1 MKPLNPF
8 ACQQA
13 QARMFQ
19 LINNANVFAPEP
31 LGIRHVLV
39 CAGKVVYIGAQLP
52 QLDDAFDVDVSDLD
66 GARLVPGL
74 IDAHT
79 HLTGGGGE
87 AGPSTRAPS
96 LALGQIT
103 SAGVTSVVGLLG
115 TDDLTRNTQTLLT
128 QVMGLREEGLSAWCY
143 TGGYHLPVATLT
155 GSVRSDIVNLEP
167 VIGVGEVA
175 ISDHRSSQPTVDE
188 ILRLASEAHVAGLMT
203 GKAGIVHFHLGD
215 GKRGLEL
222 IRQCLER
229 SEIPP
234 RVFNPTHVNRNRPLF
249 EEACDLSALGCNVDL
264 TAFPDD
270 SSDQGWSAEDAV
282 ERFLDK
288 GCDASKLTISSDGGG
303 CLPHFDA
310 QGELLKMG
318 FASCSA
324 MADCI
329 KSLLDRGLPEQT
341 VLPLM
346 TSNVASLLKLAKKG
360 RIRVGFDADLVV
372 LDQANRVES
381 VMARGIWQVKNNK
394 QLVSGLFEP

>member
-1 MKPLNPF
+1 MFELITN
-8 ACQQA
+8 A
-13 QARMFQ
+13 Q
-19 LINNANVFAPEP
+19 VFAPAP
-31 LGIRHVLV
+31 LGIRHLLV
-39 CAGKVVYIGAQLP
+39 CAGRIAYLGAKPP
-52 QLDDAFDVDVSDLD
+52 QLDDALDVRLTDLD

-87 AGPSTRAPS
+87 AGPSTRVPP
-96 LALGQIT
+96 LALSQIT

-115 TDDLTRNTQTLLT
+115 TDDLTRSTQNLLS

-143 TGGYHLPVATLT
+143 TGGYHVPVSTLT
-155 GSVRSDIVNLEP
+155 GSVRGDIVNLEP

-175 ISDHRSSQPTVDE
+175 ISDHRSSQPTLDE

-222 IRQCLER
+222 IRASLAE
-229 SEIPP
+229 SEIPA
-234 RVFNPTHVNRNRPLF
+234 RVFNPTHVNRNKPLF
-249 EEACDLSALGCNVDL
+249 EEACELTALGCNVDL
-264 TAFPDD
+264 TAFPAADD
-270 SSDQGWSAEDAV
+270 DQGWSAEDAV
-282 ERFLDK
+282 ERYLGK
-288 GCDASKLTISSDGGG
+288 GCDPARLTISSDGGG

-310 QGELLKMG
+310 QGQLLRMG

-329 KSLLDRGLPEQT
+329 KNLLDRGLPEQT

-346 TSNVASLLKLAKKG
+346 TSNVANLLRLPGKG
-360 RIRVGFDADLVV
+360 QIAAGLDADLVV
-372 LDQANRVES
+372 LDQMNRVES
-381 VMARGIWQVKNNK
+381 VMARGVWQVKNNK
-394 QLVSGLFEP
+394 QLVSGLFES

>member
-1 MKPLNPF
+1 MFELITN
-8 ACQQA
+8 A
-13 QARMFQ
+13 Q
-19 LINNANVFAPEP
+19 VFAPAP
-31 LGIRHVLV
+31 LGIRNLLV
-39 CAGKVVYIGAQLP
+39 CAGKITYIGTHVP
-52 QLDDAFDVDVSDLD
+52 QLDDALEVQVTDLD

-87 AGPSTRAPS
+87 AGPSTRVPP
-96 LALGQIT
+96 LALSQIT

-115 TDDLTRNTQTLLT
+115 TDDLTRSAQNLVS

-143 TGGYHLPVATLT
+143 TGGYHIPVATLT

-175 ISDHRSSQPTVDE
+175 ISDHRSSQPTLDE

-222 IRQCLER
+222 IRDSLAT
-229 SEIPP
+229 SEIPA
-234 RVFNPTHVNRNRPLF
+234 RVFNPTHVNRNKPLF
-249 EEACDLSALGCNVDL
+249 EEACELTALGCNVDL
-264 TAFPDD
+264 TAFPANDD
-270 SSDQGWSAEDAV
+270 DQGWSAEDAV
-282 ERFLDK
+282 ERYLDK
-288 GCDASKLTISSDGGG
+288 GCDADRLTISSDGGG

-310 QGELLKMG
+310 QGQLLRMG

-329 KSLLDRGLPEQT
+329 KTLLDRGLSEQT

-346 TSNVASLLKLAKKG
+346 TSNVANLLKLPKKG
-360 RIRVGFDADLVV
+360 RIETGCDADLVI
-372 LDQANRVES
+372 LDQNNRVES
-381 VMARGIWQVKNNK
+381 VMARGVWQVKNNK
-394 QLVSGLFEP
+394 QLVSGLFES

>member
-1 MKPLNPF
+1 MFELITN
-8 ACQQA
+8 A
-13 QARMFQ
+13 Q
-19 LINNANVFAPEP
+19 VFAPAP
-31 LGIRHVLV
+31 LGIRHLLV
-39 CAGKVVYIGAQLP
+39 CAGRIAYIGEKLP
-52 QLDDAFDVDVSDLD
+52 QLDDALDINTTDLD

-87 AGPSTRAPS
+87 AGPSTRVPP
-96 LALGQIT
+96 LALSQIT
-103 SAGVTSVVGLLG
+103 SAGVTSVIGLLG
-115 TDDLTRNTQTLLT
+115 TDDLTRSTQNLVS

-155 GSVRSDIVNLEP
+155 GSVRSDIVNLEA

-175 ISDHRSSQPTVDE
+175 ISDHRSSQPTLDE

-222 IRQCLER
+222 IRDSLAI
-229 SEIPP
+229 SEIPA
-234 RVFNPTHVNRNRPLF
+234 RVFNPTHVNRNKPLF
-249 EEACDLSALGCNVDL
+249 EEACELTALGCNVDL
-264 TAFPDD
+264 TAFPASDD
-270 SSDQGWSAEDAV
+270 DDQGWSAEDAV
-282 ERFLDK
+282 ERYLDK
-288 GCDASKLTISSDGGG
+288 GCAADRLTISSDGGG

-310 QGELLKMG
+310 QGQLLRMG

-329 KSLLDRGLPEQT
+329 KNLLDRGLPEQT

-346 TSNVASLLKLAKKG
+346 TSNVAKLLKLSKKG
-360 RIRVGFDADLVV
+360 RIDTGFDADLVV
-372 LDQANRVES
+372 LDQSNRIES
-381 VMARGIWQVKNNK
+381 VMARGVWQVKNNK
-394 QLVSGLFEP
+394 QLISGLFES

>member
-1 MKPLNPF
+1 
-8 ACQQA
+8 
-13 QARMFQ
+13 MFE
-19 LINNANVFAPEP
+19 LITNANLFAPES

-39 CAGKVVYIGAQLP
+39 CAGKIAYIGKQLP
-52 QLDDAFDVDVSDLD
+52 QLDDALEVNITDLD

-87 AGPSTRAPS
+87 AGPSTRVPP
-96 LALGQIT
+96 LALSQIT
-103 SAGVTSVVGLLG
+103 SAGVTSVIGLLG
-115 TDDLTRNTQTLLT
+115 TDDLTRSTQNLLT

-143 TGGYHLPVATLT
+143 TGGYHVPVTTLT

-175 ISDHRSSQPTVDE
+175 ISDHRSSQPTLDE

-215 GKRGLEL
+215 GKRGLAL
-222 IRQCLER
+222 IRDCLSS

-234 RVFNPTHVNRNRPLF
+234 RVFNPTHVNRNKELF
-249 EEACDLSALGCNVDL
+249 EEACELSTRGCNVDL
-264 TAFPDD
+264 TAFPAD
-270 SSDQGWSAEDAV
+270 SSDRGWSAEDAV
-282 ERFLDK
+282 ERYLDQ
-288 GCDASKLTISSDGGG
+288 DYDLTRLTISSDGGG
-303 CLPHFDA
+303 CLPDFNER
-310 QGELLKMG
+310 GELVKMG

-329 KSLLDRGLPEQT
+329 KTLLDRGLSEQR

-346 TSNVASLLKLAKKG
+346 TSNVATLLKLAKKG
-360 RIRVGFDADLVV
+360 RIMTGFDADLVV
-372 LDQANRVES
+372 LDQSNGIDS
-381 VMARGIWQVKNNK
+381 VMARGVWQVKNNK

>member
-1 MKPLNPF
+1 
-8 ACQQA
+8 
-13 QARMFQ
+13 MFE
-19 LINNANVFAPEP
+19 LITNANLFAPEP
-31 LGIRHVLV
+31 LGIRHLLV
-39 CAGKVVYIGAQLP
+39 CAGRIAYIGEQLP
-52 QLDDAFDVDVSDLD
+52 RLDDALEVNVTNLD

-87 AGPSTRAPS
+87 AGPSTRVPP
-96 LALGQIT
+96 LALSQIT
-103 SAGVTSVVGLLG
+103 SAGVTSVIGLLG
-115 TDDLTRNTQTLLT
+115 TDDLTRSTQNLLS

-143 TGGYHLPVATLT
+143 TGGYHVPVTTLT

-175 ISDHRSSQPTVDE
+175 ISDHRSSQPTLEE

-215 GKRGLEL
+215 GKRGLAL
-222 IRQCLER
+222 IRDSLSN

-234 RVFNPTHVNRNRPLF
+234 RVFNPTHVNRNKDLF
-249 EEACDLSALGCNVDL
+249 VEACELSTLGCNVDL
-264 TAFPDD
+264 TAFPAD
-270 SSDQGWSAEDAV
+270 SSDRGWSAEDAV
-282 ERFLDK
+282 VRYLDQ
-288 GCDASKLTISSDGGG
+288 GYDLSRLTISSDGGG
-303 CLPHFDA
+303 CLPDFNE
-310 QGELLKMG
+310 QGELVKMG

-329 KSLLDRGLPEQT
+329 KTLLDRGLPEQT

-346 TSNVASLLKLAKKG
+346 TSNVATLLKLAKKG
-360 RIRVGFDADLVV
+360 RVMTGFDADLVV
-372 LDQANRVES
+372 LDQYNRIDS
-381 VMARGIWQVKNNK
+381 VMARGVWQVKNNK

>member
-1 MKPLNPF
+1 MFELITN
-8 ACQQA
+8 
-13 QARMFQ
+13 AR
-19 LINNANVFAPEP
+19 VFAPAS
-31 LGIRHVLV
+31 LGIRHLLV
-39 CAGKVVYIGAQLP
+39 CAGRIVYIGARLP
-52 QLDDAFDVDVSDLD
+52 QLDDALDISITDLD
-66 GARLVPGL
+66 GARLVPGF

-87 AGPSTRAPS
+87 AGPSTRVPP
-96 LALGQIT
+96 LALSQIT

-115 TDDLTRNTQTLLT
+115 TDDLTRSAQNLLS

-175 ISDHRSSQPTVDE
+175 ISDHRSSQPTLDE

-215 GKRGLEL
+215 GKRGLQL
-222 IRQCLER
+222 IRDSLAT
-229 SEIPP
+229 SEIPA
-234 RVFNPTHVNRNRPLF
+234 RVFNPTHVNRNKPLF
-249 EEACDLSALGCNVDL
+249 EEACELTALGCNVDL
-264 TAFPDD
+264 TAFPASHDD
-270 SSDQGWSAEDAV
+270 DQGWSAEEAV
-282 ERFLDK
+282 ERYLHK
-288 GCDASKLTISSDGGG
+288 GCDAERLTISSDGGG

-310 QGELLKMG
+310 QGQLLRMG

-329 KSLLDRGLPEQT
+329 KNLLDRGLPEQT

-346 TSNVASLLKLAKKG
+346 TSNVANLLKLSKKG
-360 RIRVGFDADLVV
+360 RIETGLDADLVV
-372 LDQANRVES
+372 LDQSNRVES
-381 VMARGIWQVKNNK
+381 VMARGVWQVKNSK
-394 QLVSGLFEP
+394 QLISGLFES

>member
-1 MKPLNPF
+1 
-8 ACQQA
+8 
-13 QARMFQ
+13 MFE
-19 LINNANVFAPEP
+19 LITNANLFAPES

-39 CAGKVVYIGAQLP
+39 CAGKIAYIGKQLP
-52 QLDDAFDVDVSDLD
+52 QLDDALEVNVTNLD

-87 AGPSTRAPS
+87 AGPSTRVPP
-96 LALGQIT
+96 LALSQIT
-103 SAGVTSVVGLLG
+103 SAGVTSVIGLLG
-115 TDDLTRNTQTLLT
+115 TDDLTRSPQNLLS

-143 TGGYHLPVATLT
+143 TGGYHVPVTTLT

-175 ISDHRSSQPTVDE
+175 ISDHRSSQPTLDE

-222 IRQCLER
+222 IRDSLSR

-234 RVFNPTHVNRNRPLF
+234 RVFNPTHVNRNKDLF
-249 EEACDLSALGCNVDL
+249 EEACELSTRGCNVDL
-264 TAFPDD
+264 TAFPAD
-270 SSDQGWSAEDAV
+270 SSDHGWSAEDAV
-282 ERFLDK
+282 ERYLGQGYDL
-288 GCDASKLTISSDGGG
+288 SRLTISSDGGG
-303 CLPHFDA
+303 CLPDFNE
-310 QGELLKMG
+310 QGELVKMG
-318 FASCSA
+318 FASCAA
-324 MADCI
+324 MADCV
-329 KSLLDRGLPEQT
+329 KSLLDRGLSEQT

-346 TSNVASLLKLAKKG
+346 TSNVATLLKLAKKG
-360 RIRVGFDADLVV
+360 RIMTGFDADLVV
-372 LDQANRVES
+372 LDQSNRIDS
-381 VMARGIWQVKNNK
+381 VMARGVWQVKNNK

>member
-1 MKPLNPF
+1 MFELITN
-8 ACQQA
+8 A
-13 QARMFQ
+13 Q
-19 LINNANVFAPEP
+19 VFAPAS
-31 LGIRHVLV
+31 LGIRHLLV
-39 CAGKVVYIGAQLP
+39 CAGRIVYSGAKLP
-52 QLDDAFDVDVSDLD
+52 QLDDALDISITDLD
-66 GARLVPGL
+66 GARLVPGF

-87 AGPSTRAPS
+87 AGPSTRVPP
-96 LALGQIT
+96 LALSQIT

-115 TDDLTRNTQTLLT
+115 TDDLTRSAQNLLS

-175 ISDHRSSQPTVDE
+175 ISDHRSSQPTLDE

-222 IRQCLER
+222 IRDSLAT
-229 SEIPP
+229 SEIPA
-234 RVFNPTHVNRNRPLF
+234 RVFNPTHVNRNKPLF
-249 EEACDLSALGCNVDL
+249 EEACELTALGCNVDL
-264 TAFPDD
+264 TAFPANHDD
-270 SSDQGWSAEDAV
+270 DQGWSAEEAV
-282 ERFLDK
+282 ERYLHK
-288 GCDASKLTISSDGGG
+288 GCAAERLTISSDGGG

-310 QGELLKMG
+310 QGQLLRMG

-329 KSLLDRGLPEQT
+329 KNLLDRGLPEQT

-346 TSNVASLLKLAKKG
+346 TSNVANLLKLPKKG
-360 RIRVGFDADLVV
+360 RIDTGFDADLVV
-372 LDQANRVES
+372 LDQGNRVES
-381 VMARGIWQVKNNK
+381 VMARGVWQVKNNK
-394 QLVSGLFEP
+394 QLISGLFES

>member
-1 MKPLNPF
+1 
-8 ACQQA
+8 
-13 QARMFQ
+13 MFE
-19 LINNANVFAPEP
+19 LITNANLFITPEP
-31 LGIRHVLV
+31 LGIRHLLV
-39 CAGKVVYIGAQLP
+39 CAGKIAYIGDQLP
-52 QLDDAFDVDVSDLD
+52 QLDDALEVNVTDLD

-87 AGPSTRAPS
+87 AGPSTRVPP
-96 LALGQIT
+96 LALSQIT
-103 SAGVTSVVGLLG
+103 SAGVTSVIGLLG
-115 TDDLTRNTQTLLT
+115 TDDLTRSPQNLLS

-143 TGGYHLPVATLT
+143 TGGYHIPVTTLT

-175 ISDHRSSQPTVDE
+175 ISDHRSSQPTLDE

-215 GKRGLEL
+215 GKRGLAL
-222 IRQCLER
+222 IRDSLAC
-229 SEIPP
+229 SEIPA
-234 RVFNPTHVNRNRPLF
+234 RVFNPTHVNRNKPLF
-249 EEACDLSALGCNVDL
+249 EEACELTALGCNVDL
-264 TAFPDD
+264 TAYPED

-282 ERFLDK
+282 ERYFDK
-288 GCDASKLTISSDGGG
+288 GCDPGKLTISSDGGG
-303 CLPHFDA
+303 CLPQFNE

-329 KSLLDRGLPEQT
+329 KSLLDRGLPEQA

-346 TSNVASLLKLAKKG
+346 TSNVAQLLKLSKKG
-360 RIRVGFDADLVV
+360 RIMTGFDADMVV
-372 LDQANRVES
+372 LDQGNRVDS
-381 VMARGIWQVKNNK
+381 VMARGVWQVKNNR

>member
-1 MKPLNPF
+1 
-8 ACQQA
+8 
-13 QARMFQ
+13 MFE
-19 LINNANVFAPEP
+19 LITNASVFAPEP

-39 CAGKVVYIGAQLP
+39 CAGKIAYIGERIP
-52 QLDDAFDVDVSDLD
+52 QLDDALGVNVTDLD

-87 AGPSTRAPS
+87 AGPSTRVPP
-96 LALGQIT
+96 LALSQIT
-103 SAGVTSVVGLLG
+103 SAGVTSVIGLLG
-115 TDDLTRNTQTLLT
+115 TDDLTRNTQNLLS

-143 TGGYHLPVATLT
+143 TGGYHVPVATLT

-175 ISDHRSSQPTVDE
+175 ISDHRSSQPTLEE

-215 GKRGLEL
+215 GRRGLDL
-222 IRQCLER
+222 IRQSLEI
-229 SEIPP
+229 SEIPA
-234 RVFNPTHVNRNRPLF
+234 RVFNPTHVNRNKTLF
-249 EEACDLSALGCNVDL
+249 EEACELSQLGCNVDL
-264 TAFPDD
+264 TAFPPD

-282 ERFLDK
+282 ERYLDK
-288 GCDASKLTISSDGGG
+288 GCDHNRLTISSDGGG
-303 CLPHFDA
+303 CLPHFDER
-310 QGELLKMG
+310 GELLKMG

-324 MADCI
+324 MSDCV

-346 TSNVASLLKLAKKG
+346 TSNVARLLKLTKKG
-360 RIRVGFDADLVV
+360 QIETGFEADLVV

-381 VMARGIWQVKNNK
+381 VMARGIWQVKSKK

>member
-1 MKPLNPF
+1 MFELITN
-8 ACQQA
+8 A
-13 QARMFQ
+13 Q
-19 LINNANVFAPEP
+19 VFAPAP
-31 LGIRHVLV
+31 LGIRHLLV
-39 CAGKVVYIGAQLP
+39 CAGKIVYIGEHLP
-52 QLDDAFDVDVSDLD
+52 RLDDALDVRVTDLD

-87 AGPSTRAPS
+87 AGPSTRVPP
-96 LALGQIT
+96 LALSQIT

-115 TDDLTRNTQTLLT
+115 TDDLTRSTQNLLS

-143 TGGYHLPVATLT
+143 TGGYHIPVATLT

-175 ISDHRSSQPTVDE
+175 ISDHRSSQPTLDE

-222 IRQCLER
+222 IRESLAI
-229 SEIPP
+229 SEIPA
-234 RVFNPTHVNRNRPLF
+234 RVFNPTHVNRNKPLF
-249 EEACDLSALGCNVDL
+249 EEACELTALGCNVDL

-270 SSDQGWSAEDAV
+270 GDDQGWSAEDAV
-282 ERFLDK
+282 ERYLDK
-288 GCDASKLTISSDGGG
+288 GCDADRLTISSDGGG
-303 CLPHFDA
+303 CLPHFDE
-310 QGELLKMG
+310 QGQLLRMG

-329 KSLLDRGLPEQT
+329 KTLLDRGLAEQT

-346 TSNVASLLKLAKKG
+346 TSNVANLLKLAKKG
-360 RIRVGFDADLVV
+360 RIEAGFDADLVV
-372 LDQANRVES
+372 LDQGNRVES
-381 VMARGIWQVKNNK
+381 VMARGVWQVKNNK
-394 QLVSGLFEP
+394 QLVSGLFES